1 MYVDNSHTYH
11 VHVSNVST
19 QSNVKAPVDL
29 SQIVVFVV
37 SKQVAGEAKQ
47 SILARKREENFF
59 KQCYSHDQ
67 QLRLFIKIYKVVTVT
82 LPQNKSALNLN
93 LIAIQY

>member
-37 SKQVAGEAKQ
+37 SKQVAGEAKR
-47 SILARKREENFF
+47 S
-59 KQCYSHDQ
+59 
-67 QLRLFIKIYKVVTVT
+67 
-82 LPQNKSALNLN
+82 
-93 LIAIQY
+93 